1 MSAPLPT
8 LSPAELVRY
17 SRHILLEEIGVEGQR
32 AIAAARVLVIGAGG
46 LGSPAALYLAAAGVG
61 TLGIA
66 DFDRVAE
73 HNLQRQLLHDD
84 AGIGEPKVASAAKR
98 LRATNP
104 HVKVVEHP
112 EGITAEN
119 ALEIFSGY
127 DVILDGTDNFSA
139 RYLNNDAAFFA
150 KKPLVYG
157 SVFKFEGQVAVFA
170 PARGGPCYR
179 CLFPHPP
186 APGSVPGCGEA
197 GVVGALC
204 GIIGSMQAL
213 ETIKLITGAGQ
224 PLIGRLLTYDALNQH
239 ASTLTLAHDPA
250 CPLCGGR
257 PSIQTLHYDAEAS
270 AAGAPTPLPTLNATD
285 FPLELSVAEAKRL
298 LDAPDHR
305 ALLIDVR
312 EPYETEICAIP
323 GSRHIP
329 MQQIP
334 EQLETLPQDKHLLVL
349 CHHGGRSRRVTEFL
363 RSRGRTPVSNVAGGI
378 DAWAAEL
385 DPALRRY

>member
-1 MSAPLPT
+1 MSASLPT
-8 LSPAELVRY
+8 LSPAELARY
-17 SRHILLEEIGVEGQR
+17 SRHILLEEIGLEGQR

-66 DFDRVAE
+66 DFDQVAE

-84 AGIGEPKVASAAKR
+84 ESIGKPKVASAAKR
-98 LRATNP
+98 LRSANP
-104 HVKVVEHP
+104 HITVVGHP
-112 EGITAEN
+112 QGITVEN
-119 ALEIFSGY
+119 ALEIFSRY
-127 DVILDGTDNFSA
+127 DVILDGTDNFSS

-179 CLFPHPP
+179 CLFPNPPP
-186 APGSVPGCGEA
+186 AGSVPGCGEA
-197 GVVGALC
+197 GVMGALC

-213 ETIKLITGAGQ
+213 ETIKLITGAGE
-224 PLIGRLLTYDALNQH
+224 PLIGRLLTYDALTQR

-250 CPLCGGR
+250 CPLCGER
-257 PSIQTLHYDAEAS
+257 PGIRTLQRDATAS
-270 AAGAPTPLPTLNATD
+270 AACPPKPIPALNATD

-298 LDAPDHR
+298 LDGAGDR

-323 GSRHIP
+323 GARHIP

-334 EQLETLPQDKHLLVL
+334 EQLETLPREKHLLVL

-363 RSRGRTPVSNVAGGI
+363 RSRGLAAVTNVDGGI